1 MNCSVRITAPSVNLT
16 NHRKSTIKNPLY
28 QAMAQGVCFEVL
40 FQPECILLH
49 ADHII
54 VYGLAAA
61 DVADLNVVG
70 ALCLDVTA
78 CAERFSVSGKHGEKD
93 LR

>member
-1 MNCSVRITAPSVNLT
+1 MRF
-16 NHRKSTIKNPLY
+16 
-28 QAMAQGVCFEVL
+28 CFSRSA
-40 FQPECILLH
+40 ILLH

-70 ALCLDVTA
+70 ALCLDDLGQLLGSSSETSQPEMMVTKL
-78 CAERFSVSGKHGEKD
+78 ESFLHM
-93 LR
+93 LRARR

>member
-1 MNCSVRITAPSVNLT
+1 MVWYRGFVL
-16 NHRKSTIKNPLY
+16 RF
-28 QAMAQGVCFEVL
+28 CFSRSA
-40 FQPECILLH
+40 ILLH

-70 ALCLDVTA
+70 ALCLDDLGQLLGLLVGDIA
-78 CAERFSVSGKHGEKD
+78 AGDERLLLKP
-93 LR
+93 R